1 MHTGVGGQKL
11 AICCIETKEQNIKC
25 MRRVRDV
32 MHLIKH
38 VTILV
43 EHGLHARRRAARHCS
58 RGARE
63 RSERG
68 A

>member
-1 MHTGVGGQKL
+1 MRTGFGGQKL
-11 AICCIETKEQNIKC
+11 AICSIETKVKISNVC
-25 MRRVRDV
+25 GVLDV